1 MADVIMSDPMLMGPA
16 SLSLKRGREVLD
28 QVDEA
33 GMPSGKRTRRVSIAK
48 GPKPPKTPKAPR
60 PQVPIPTQ
68 VELVD
73 VRGNPKVLRC
83 IRCKSFVSRHKNHG
97 MMECNQVLANKANP
111 TKRSRRSTKFRMTPK
126 RRDILIDSLKDAAK
140 SKLQE
145 AQVERRFKSL
155 EKWMKKADAK
165 GKLSKNTKKLITGVL
180 KSLDVD
186 YQSYNKKLQAL
197 RSRTGL

>member
-1 MADVIMSDPMLMGPA
+1 MGDVIMSDPMLLGPTG
-16 SLSLKRGREVLD
+16 LNMKRGRDALE

-33 GMPSGKRTRRVSIAK
+33 GMPSSKRSRRVTTK
-48 GPKPPKTPKAPR
+48 GSSVIKSAKPPQPAAPLLA
-60 PQVPIPTQ
+60 Q

-83 IRCKSFVSRHKNHG
+83 LRCKSFVSRHKNHG
-97 MMECNQVLANKANP
+97 MGECNQVLANKANP
-111 TKRSRRSTKFRMTPK
+111 IKRAKRSTKFRMTPK
-126 RRDILIDSLKDAAK
+126 RREVMMESLKDAAK
-140 SKLQE
+140 TRLQE

-165 GKLSKNTKKLITGVL
+165 GKLSKNTKKLISGVL

-186 YQSYNKKLQAL
+186 YQVYNKKLQTL
-197 RSRTGL
+197 RNRTGL

>member
-1 MADVIMSDPMLMGPA
+1 
-16 SLSLKRGREVLD
+16 
-28 QVDEA
+28 
-33 GMPSGKRTRRVSIAK
+33 
-48 GPKPPKTPKAPR
+48 
-60 PQVPIPTQ
+60 
-68 VELVD
+68 
-73 VRGNPKVLRC
+73 
-83 IRCKSFVSRHKNHG
+83 
-97 MMECNQVLANKANP
+97 MECNQVLANKANP

-126 RRDILIDSLKDAAK
+126 RRDILMDSLKDAAK

-186 YQSYNKKLQAL
+186 YQVYNKKLQAL